1 MISND
6 QYQNFIEAVINEL
19 DGDWLIVG
27 GSLLSVVQSNS
38 RHTVDI
44 DLCPVDEMTNEKRL
58 NLMDIAQKCKLSI
71 EAINPAADFFVRQ
84 IANWKSEIIL
94 YKKGLKGS
102 LFRPSLKL
110 FFQLKFKRSSQS
122 DLQDC
127 SLYLQWHQK
136 ENLKYSSIELTELI
150 NNQISN
156 SCELSEET
164 LIQLQNLL
172 KDVNHNNKPRP

>member
-58 NLMDIAQKCKLSI
+58 NLMDIAQKSKLSI

-84 IANWKSEIIL
+84 IAN
-94 YKKGLKGS
+94 
-102 LFRPSLKL
+102 
-110 FFQLKFKRSSQS
+110 
-122 DLQDC
+122 
-127 SLYLQWHQK
+127 
-136 ENLKYSSIELTELI
+136 
-150 NNQISN
+150 
-156 SCELSEET
+156 
-164 LIQLQNLL
+164 
-172 KDVNHNNKPRP
+172 